1 MSLLRPSR
9 SVGVALLVVLL
20 GELIAPAVGYSLTS
34 GPSAPEF
41 ASFEPIGTT
50 GMVNEFTGGFTYNLP
65 LLEVPGPNGSGYP
78 ISLAYHSGAALE
90 EDASW
95 VGFGWTLN
103 PGAINRS
110 VRGFPDDYNKTS
122 VEYLNRTMRNE
133 TFMIGT
139 VASLQAFSKT
149 LFSFDVANRWNSYTG
164 YSVSTGFAIDLQGLG
179 SISVRTQ
186 NGVSKFSTV
195 LNWGALFEGALRDL
209 TAAALKTRELEGNQ
223 TQEQLNELSEQEA
236 DQAGDV
242 YNYMAN
248 YISSSFYTK
257 TTPSTATSYGGAS
270 YAINFGATVTFEPTP
285 SVVGVHG
292 SVRGSYSWQRPTQS
306 TVKDAY
312 GYLYDG
318 RASLEDD
325 FSDYGTEREQ
335 PYTTRDRFLHGV
347 YNNYDQFAC
356 TAQGVMGSLRLHHR
370 RPGFYGPNS
379 TTSTI
384 GQFSVGAEL
393 AVGPGKLAAGADV
406 ALGASVYGQLPVTSD
421 QNLTALRHE
430 AVGERNNGRAV
441 MRFANDKADNV
452 QYSATTS
459 PQAIPTTFSG
469 LGEMTGLYTR
479 MNNWSEGDSLK
490 RLRQSSSTTFRTNK
504 EIHKYAT
511 SVAGLRYYAYTS
523 KHAKS
528 EVFLDRTEKAIE
540 DGIGEIAVRNTTGMM
555 YVFGLPV
562 YSRNEVEFTYMGSS
576 AGSDVHPSDGRV
588 YDYKKWWDVN
598 TYVTGFKKS
607 APYAASFLLTEVRTP
622 DYIDRTHDGP
632 TVDDF
637 GGYTSFVYKRTAGTL
652 KKESDRNGKHWYK
665 WRFPYQ
671 GYNYDPGK
679 LSLPHDNRATVS
691 MGERESYYLQ
701 AIETRTHTALFI
713 TNLTDTTVTIGGE
726 PVRLQGSGKQRN
738 DAYEAYNTGDIQA
751 DEEICGSGP
760 GHRFIINTA
769 LDRDSAVRF
778 LNQNRNVGGRKAGN
792 FAKATNGWI
801 DSNSVGRP
809 NKSQYLER
817 IVLLARESDGD
828 GFTEIIKT
836 VNLEYDYELMSRR
849 QIWPWVQNTK
859 WSVRERKSVAEPIKA
874 NWDTIYSVN
883 GLLNSA
889 VIPTQQ
895 DLYANHSGSRLA
907 SHRHGKL
914 TLKRVWTDYGSVKS
928 AQISPY
934 EFQYTYRNEKS
945 QPYPAELQTI
955 GHYNLLR
962 SFDNQFTNVA
972 LSTAEEVDSVSQIH
986 QNPEYQPFHIDAWGS
1001 YRKDGAT
1008 RNSRLQ
1014 SHLDQS
1020 MVSGDA
1026 QFDPAAWQLKIIR
1039 LPSGGQIHVQYEQN
1053 SYSYVQDQ
1061 PAMALVPLQSAVGN
1075 LYTLDATALEGRS
1088 VADVKEA
1095 IRSLIA
1101 KGERFAFK
1109 FLYPV
1114 TDCSIDPNAEVSP
1127 DSRMEYIW
1135 GYANAELVEPSAPT
1149 EIRLRLLG
1157 SPTAQQ
1163 ALAEFVANQ
1172 NNTFARCVS
1181 GEVVTENK
1189 LGQRDYKKQETWNS
1203 LADAGSSISSA
1214 TSSRSALITA
1224 QATPILKRSYI
1235 RIPCLWKYG
1244 GGVRVKRLFLY
1255 DKGVENGRAG
1265 IYGSEYDYSRTEDGV
1280 TMSSGVATNEPGV
1293 IREENAL
1300 VKFVV
1305 GRHEQTWDEK
1315 LAAGE
1320 DIEQFEGP
1328 FCMSAF
1334 PGPSIGYS
1342 RVVVRNIVSTE
1353 STPGFTVSEFNT
1365 AREYPISER
1374 WTQLKTG
1381 GEGMIPPIPTP
1392 FLTVRQAHYAA
1403 SQGFTVEI
1411 NQMHGTIKRVR
1422 KCAGAYTPVEES
1434 WVVIESIEHEYY
1446 EPGAAIPG
1454 LTQDGS
1460 TTKIVSKQLGT
1471 TMDLCVETR
1480 RVFDISGDITLPFDI
1495 GLVFPFFV
1503 FGHAAPPTANLSDQV
1518 FEFGVVSKVV
1528 THAVFERKVTV
1539 VRGGMTFSTEN
1550 VAFDEATGNSVVTLF
1565 VDDQDGNSD
1574 GSGALVGGT
1583 LSYSLPAWTV
1593 YPSLGSS
1600 AFNEGIQDSVTV
1612 SIDSTGFSLAT
1623 IPASASAYFH
1633 TGDLV
1638 HVWRSG
1644 EDNVYGHVDAVTSG
1658 SVHLVSA
1665 YGNSGTF
1672 TGGARAT
1679 VVRSGRKN
1687 MLAATAATVLRH
1699 GSNSAE
1705 SGNIVWSSHK
1715 VLKATATTYTDDWD
1729 FTTLVDAPVF
1739 ASEQTNVY
1747 ERGIKGRWR
1756 PDGSYVY
1763 RSSAEGVLS
1772 GAHPGK
1778 AGRTSATFAQF
1789 PFSNPSSRDTL
1800 TWVRTA
1806 QVVNYNHHGDAVYER
1821 DALGIPSCAMF
1832 GYGSSMPVIIAK
1844 NAEHGAAA
1852 FNSFEDS
1859 NLGNATTA
1867 HTGRKSR
1874 SLGTSADSVFALDVA
1889 AKVQNAGLM
1898 IRAWIRPD
1906 ASSTCALS
1914 IGGSS
1919 VGSPQTIA
1927 NVAGWRLL
1935 EWIVN
1940 PNTGPLT
1947 TTGIKAVSFSRSG
1960 GTTLLIDDVRM
1971 QPLNAEATCYVY
1983 DAATL
1988 KLIAQFDDQH
1998 FAALYKYDAQGQ
2010 LKRKDRETERG
2021 IFPLQEMHQN
2031 TPTIAYSTAVPSFG
2045 SLPRVASPWE
2055 QSGYNFLDAVDEMI
2069 NGNPSRINGKVDM
2082 LQLNVNPERL
2092 RLQLFDGPQ
2101 REVNIDSLMRTKQL
2115 KSSDSS
2121 KGNGRG
2127 PRGTH

>member
-1 MSLLRPSR
+1 MSLLRQNR
-9 SVGVALLVVLL
+9 SVGVAMLVVLL
-20 GELIAPAVGYSLTS
+20 AELVAPGVASSLTS

-110 VRGFPDDYNKTS
+110 VRGFPDDFNKEP

-186 NGVSKFSTV
+186 NGVSKYSAV
-195 LNWGALFEGALRDL
+195 LNWGALFEVALRDL
-209 TAAALKTRELEGNQ
+209 TAAALKTRELAEDQ
-223 TQEQLNELSEQEA
+223 TQQELDELSEQQA
-236 DQAGDV
+236 DVAGDV

-257 TTPSTATSYGGAS
+257 TAPSTATSYGGAS
-270 YAINFGATVTFEPTP
+270 YAINFGATVTFDPAP
-285 SVVGVHG
+285 FVVGIHG
-292 SVRGSYSWQRPTQS
+292 GVRGSYSWQRPEQI
-306 TVKDAY
+306 TVRDAY

-318 RASLEDD
+318 GASLDDD

-347 YNNYDQFAC
+347 YANYDQFAC

-384 GQFSVGAEL
+384 GQFGVGVEL
-393 AVGPGKLAAGADV
+393 AFGPGKLAAGASV
-406 ALGASVYGQLPVTSD
+406 ALGANVYGQLPVTSD
-421 QNLTALRHE
+421 ANLVALRHE
-430 AVGERNNGRAV
+430 TVGEWNNGRAV
-441 MRFANDKADNV
+441 MRFANDKADNIL
-452 QYSATTS
+452 YSATTK
-459 PQAIPTTFSG
+459 PEAISTVKSG
-469 LGEMTGLYTR
+469 LGVMPDLYAR
-479 MNNWSEGDSLK
+479 VNNWAVGDSLK
-490 RLRQSSSTTFRTNK
+490 RLRQSSSTTFRTNS
-504 EIHKYAT
+504 EITRYA
-511 SVAGLRYYAYTS
+511 SAVAGIQYYAFTS

-528 EVFLDRTEKAIE
+528 EAHLVRTEPAIE
-540 DGIGEIAVRNTTGMM
+540 DGIGEISVRNTSGMM

-562 YSRNEVEFTYMGSS
+562 YCRNELQYTFVGES
-576 AGSDVHPSDGRV
+576 AGSEVHPNDGRV
-588 YDYKKWWDVN
+588 YGYKKWWDGN
-598 TYVTGFKKS
+598 TYVNGFNRP

-637 GGYTSFVYKRTAGTL
+637 GGYTSFVYKRAAGTL
-652 KKESDRNGKHWYK
+652 KKESDRNGKQWYK

-671 GYNYDPGK
+671 GYNFDPGK

-713 TNLTDTTVTIGGE
+713 TNLTDTTVTIDGE

-738 DAYEAYNTGDIQA
+738 DAYEAYNTGDMQA
-751 DEEICGSGP
+751 DEEVCGSGA
-760 GHRFIINTA
+760 GHNYVVNTA

-778 LNQNRNVGGRKAGN
+778 TNQNRNVGGRKPGN

-801 DSNSVGRP
+801 DSNSVARP

-817 IVLLARESDGD
+817 IVLLSRESDGD
-828 GFTEIIKT
+828 GFTEIVKT

-859 WSVRERKSVAEPIKA
+859 WSERERKLVDEPIKS
-874 NWDTIYSVN
+874 NWDTIYSIN

-889 VIPTQQ
+889 VILTQQ
-895 DLYANHSGSRLA
+895 DLYANHVGSRLA

-945 QPYPAELQTI
+945 QPHPAELQSI
-955 GHYNLLR
+955 GHYDSLR
-962 SFDNQFTNVA
+962 MFDNQFTNAA
-972 LSTAEEVDSVSQIH
+972 LSTAEKVDSASQVH

-1001 YRKDGAT
+1001 YRKNGAT

-1020 MVSGDA
+1020 MSSGDS

-1061 PAMALVPLQSAVGN
+1061 PAMALVPLQSAAGN
-1075 LYTLDATALEGRS
+1075 LYTLDTTALEGRS
-1088 VADVKEA
+1088 VDDVKKA
-1095 IRSLIA
+1095 IRGLIA

-1135 GYANAELVEPSAPT
+1135 GYANAELVEPSPPT
-1149 EIRLRLLG
+1149 EIRLRLVG

-1163 ALAEFVANQ
+1163 ALAEFIVNQ
-1172 NNTFARCVS
+1172 NNTFSRCVS
-1181 GEVVTENK
+1181 GVVMTENK
-1189 LGQRDYKKQETWNS
+1189 LGEKNYKKQETWNS

-1214 TSSRSALITA
+1214 ASARSSWILA
-1224 QATPILKRSYI
+1224 QSSPILKRSYI

-1265 IYGSEYDYSRTEDGV
+1265 IYGSEYDYTRIEDGV
-1280 TMSSGVATNEPGV
+1280 VRSSGVATNEPGV

-1300 VKFVV
+1300 VRFVV

-1334 PGPSIGYS
+1334 PGPSIGYG

-1365 AREYPISER
+1365 AREFPTTEA

-1381 GEGMIPPIPTP
+1381 GEGMIPPIPST

-1403 SQGFTVEI
+1403 SQGFTVTQ

-1422 KCAGAYTPVEES
+1422 KCAGTYTSDEDS
-1434 WVVIESIEHEYY
+1434 WVVVESMEHEYFA
-1446 EPGAAIPG
+1446 PGEAVPV
-1454 LTQDGS
+1454 LVQDGPA
-1460 TTKIVSKQLGT
+1460 TKIVSKQLGT

-1480 RVFDISGDITLPFDI
+1480 RVFDINGDITLPFDV

-1503 FGHAAPPTANLSDQV
+1503 FGHAAPPTANLSDQI
-1518 FEFGVVSKVV
+1518 FEFGVVTKVV
-1528 THAVFERKVTV
+1528 SHAVFERKVTV
-1539 VRGGMTFSTEN
+1539 TRDGMTFSTEN
-1550 VAFDEATGNSVVTLF
+1550 VAFDEATGNPVVTLF
-1565 VDDQDGNSD
+1565 VDDQDGNAD
-1574 GSGALVGGT
+1574 GSGAVVGGT
-1583 LSYSLPAWTV
+1583 LSYSLPAWTM
-1593 YPSLGSS
+1593 YPSLGASS
-1600 AFNEGIQDSVTV
+1600 FNEGIQVSGLVAEDSLGYTFTP
-1612 SIDSTGFSLAT
+1612 DT
-1623 IPASASAYFH
+1623 ISVLPFFNP
-1633 TGDLV
+1633 GDLV
-1638 HVWRSG
+1638 HLWRNG
-1644 EDNVYGHVDAVTSG
+1644 DVNAYAHVDVVSSG
-1658 SVHLVSA
+1658 SVHLVTA
-1665 YGNSGTF
+1665 YGNSGTV
-1672 TGGARAT
+1672 TGAVRAT
-1679 VVRSGRKN
+1679 IVRSGRKN
-1687 MLAATAATVLRH
+1687 TLSASAATVLRH
-1699 GSNSAE
+1699 GANAAE
-1705 SGNIVWSSHK
+1705 NGNIVWSSHK

-1729 FTTLVDAPVF
+1729 FTSLVDAPTF
-1739 ASEQTNVY
+1739 ATEQTNVY
-1747 ERGIKGRWR
+1747 ERGVKGRWR
-1756 PDGSYVY
+1756 PNGSYVY
-1763 RSSAEGVLS
+1763 RSTTDGVLS
-1772 GAHPGK
+1772 GAHSGR
-1778 AGRTSATFAQF
+1778 AGRASSTFAQF

-1800 TWVRTA
+1800 AWVRTA
-1806 QVVNYNHHGDAVYER
+1806 HVVNYNQHGDAVFER
-1821 DALGIPSCAMF
+1821 DALGIPSCAVF
-1832 GYGSSMPVIIAK
+1832 GYGASMPVIIAK

-1859 NLGNATTA
+1859 DLGNATVA
-1867 HTGRKSR
+1867 HTGKKSR
-1874 SLGTSADSVFALDVA
+1874 SLNTTADSVFALNVA
-1889 AKVQNAGLM
+1889 SRVQNSGLM
-1898 IRAWIRPD
+1898 VRAWIRPD

-1914 IGGSS
+1914 IGGTS

-1927 NVAGWRLL
+1927 TVAGWKLL
-1935 EWIVN
+1935 EWTVSA
-1940 PNTGPLT
+1940 NTGPLT
-1947 TTGIKAVSFSRSG
+1947 STGIKAVTFSRTG
-1960 GTTLLIDDVRM
+1960 GTTLYIDDVRM
-1971 QPLNAEATCYVY
+1971 QPLNSEATCYVY

-2031 TPTIAYSTAVPSFG
+2031 TPAIAYSAEVPSFG

-2055 QSGYNFLDAVDEMI
+2055 QSGFNILDAVEEMI
-2069 NGNPSRINGKVDM
+2069 NGTPSRINGKVDM

-2101 REVNIDSLMRTKQL
+2101 REVNIDSLMRAKQI
-2115 KSSDSS
+2115 KSSDTS